1 MPVFWNTS
9 SSIHDLPSGLDVGVD
24 GRTTGTHLVAALASP
39 VWHSRKR
46 TSLRD
51 LVKAYL
57 ADIVVWIAVVAA
69 VGWM

>member
-1 MPVFWNTS
+1 M
-9 SSIHDLPSGLDVGVD
+9 SGGIT
-24 GRTTGTHLVAALASP
+24 RTHLVAALASP

-57 ADIVVWIAVVAA
+57 ADIVVWIAVVVA